1 MMRVIPIAAL
11 AAILAGCASP
21 PRVPE
26 QVLVP
31 VPVPCKVEMPKAPA
45 WATASLKP
53 DADIFDQV
61 KAILAERRQ
70 RIAYEAQLEAALN
83 ACQQ

>member
-1 MMRVIPIAAL
+1 MMRAVAIAAL
-11 AAILAGCASP
+11 AALLVGCETA

-26 QVLVP
+26 EVLVP
-31 VPVPCKVEMPKAPA
+31 VPVPCKVDKPRPPV

-61 KAILAERRQ
+61 KALLAERRQ
-70 RIAYEAQLEAALN
+70 RVAYERQLEAAIA
-83 ACQQ
+83 ACQ